1 MTRIQIEFT
10 DIIANQVRWERKNK
24 AIPLMGR
31 AIIQAQLVVQLLVLD
46 KIFVSLKDMNWIA
59 LYLLWLIYLHGL

>member
-24 AIPLMGR
+24 AIPLMGG
-31 AIIQAQLVVQLLVLD
+31 AIVQSQLVIL
-46 KIFVSLKDMNWIA
+46 S
-59 LYLLWLIYLHGL
+59 WLCARRGQDVAQCGAA